1 MSETT
6 ESLDNPQVS
15 EDADAATGAAKGRA
29 RRGSGLSG
37 MVLADLKAL
46 AGQLGIKGTSGMRK
60 GDLVAAIA
68 ARQNGAGA
76 ATSSHDGGSTSS
88 STTGADSPAPINGSA
103 GHGGQHDSAGSDS
116 AERNGH
122 AGDPVLPL
130 GDLND
135 GGVGVSG
142 GQQDSDTSR
151 QG

>member
-15 EDADAATGAAKGRA
+15 QDADAETGTARGRA

-60 GDLVAAIA
+60 GDLVTAIA

-76 ATSSHDGGSTSS
+76 GT
-88 STTGADSPAPINGSA
+88 GSA
-103 GHGGQHDSAGSDS
+103 T
-116 AERNGH
+116 
-122 AGDPVLPL
+122 V
-130 GDLND
+130 
-135 GGVGVSG
+135 V
-142 GQQDSDTSR
+142 
-151 QG
+151 

>member
-15 EDADAATGAAKGRA
+15 QTLTPRPAAKGRA

-76 ATSSHDGGSTSS
+76 ATPTRDDGGSQPVPVPARIPR
-88 STTGADSPAPINGSA
+88 GRPVNGRSPGRAANPI
-103 GHGGQHDSAGSDS
+103 QLD
-116 AERNGH
+116 R
-122 AGDPVLPL
+122 
-130 GDLND
+130 
-135 GGVGVSG
+135 
-142 GQQDSDTSR
+142 
-151 QG
+151 